1 MLTNFFFSQSLAVAA
16 AMLVALLGLLTALV
30 NAHMPVGRP
39 PLSEAART
47 AGWMTLLGA
56 PVMAV
61 LFVLF
66 PRFAPLWGI
75 PNDAMSGRSGL
86 SAQMQVGDL
95 ASLALDDGIAMRI
108 KWDGNPPAQHD
119 LYFRGPVLSEFD
131 GRQWRPL
138 LARLANRFP
147 PPRLV
152 DPRLIGF
159 GAPVGYEVT
168 LEPNNRPWLLTLDAA
183 VQAPSAPD
191 LESAMTSELEWIAS
205 RPIVDLLRYRAQS
218 FVAFRSGPQHRGAVL
233 PDYTQLPPG
242 FNPRTMELAA
252 RLQRENP
259 GNPRGI
265 VRSALE
271 LLRTGGYVYTLE
283 PGVYGR
289 DTADEFWFDRKAG
302 FCEHIASAFAVL
314 MRAAGIPARIVTG
327 YQGGARNGV
336 DGYWVVRHSDA
347 HAWTEVWI
355 EGQGWIRVDPTSAV
369 APGRTGT
376 LQRLVA
382 PRSVFQAAVDT
393 VSPTFAVSLRSAW
406 EALNNRW
413 NQWVLNY
420 TQSRQLKLLRNLGFS
435 SPSWEDLARLLL
447 GTLVLAAVLGA
458 LWSWWDRLQ
467 HDPWLR
473 LLARAR
479 KRLGQAGVPAGA
491 ATPPR
496 ELAELAAARL
506 GPKGRPW
513 SDWLLKLEAQRYAR
527 ASGAT
532 LAALRREFQQL
543 PSPR

>member
-1 MLTNFFFSQSLAVAA
+1 
-16 AMLVALLGLLTALV
+16 
-30 NAHMPVGRP
+30 
-39 PLSEAART
+39 
-47 AGWMTLLGA
+47 
-56 PVMAV
+56 
-61 LFVLF
+61 
-66 PRFAPLWGI
+66 
-75 PNDAMSGRSGL
+75 
-86 SAQMQVGDL
+86 
-95 ASLALDDGIAMRI
+95 
-108 KWDGNPPAQHD
+108 
-119 LYFRGPVLSEFD
+119 
-131 GRQWRPL
+131 
-138 LARLANRFP
+138 
-147 PPRLV
+147 
-152 DPRLIGF
+152 
-159 GAPVGYEVT
+159 
-168 LEPNNRPWLLTLDAA
+168 
-183 VQAPSAPD
+183 
-191 LESAMTSELEWIAS
+191 
-205 RPIVDLLRYRAQS
+205 
-218 FVAFRSGPQHRGAVL
+218 VL
-233 PDYTQLPPG
+233 PEYTQLPPG
-242 FNPRTMELAA
+242 FDPRTMELAT

-265 VRSALE
+265 VRAALE
-271 LLRTGGYVYTLE
+271 LLRTGGYTYTLE

-314 MRAAGIPARIVTG
+314 MRASGIPARIVTG
-327 YQGGARNGV
+327 YQGGERNGV

-347 HAWTEVWI
+347 HAWAEVWF
-355 EGQGWIRVDPTSAV
+355 EGQGWVRVDPTSAV

-393 VSPTFAVSLRSAW
+393 VSPNLAASMRAAW

-413 NQWVLNY
+413 NQWILNY

-447 GTLVLAAVLGA
+447 GTLVLAAVAGA

-479 KRLGQAGVPAGA
+479 KRLGQAGVRAGA

-527 ASGAT
+527 SSGAT